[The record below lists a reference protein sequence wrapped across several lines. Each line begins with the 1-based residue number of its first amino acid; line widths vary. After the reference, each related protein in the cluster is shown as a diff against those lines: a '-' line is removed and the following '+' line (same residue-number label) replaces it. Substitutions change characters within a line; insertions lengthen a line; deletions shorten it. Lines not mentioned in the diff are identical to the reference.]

1 VDIVQAVAAWL
12 HSLATVILLGYYALL
27 ALVVVPVLR
36 SAVNGPALGR
46 VIPAIERRAL
56 PLILASIGVFV
67 VTGTYLLLTDDRF
80 LGLGHVFG
88 NAWSTLIVIK
98 HVLVIALVGIGL
110 FIDLLVVPDIAN
122 PVDEAARTVAI
133 RRLARGASAIAT
145 LGAIVLLLTAAAQA
159 S

>member
-1 VDIVQAVAAWL
+1 
-12 HSLATVILLGYYALL
+12 
-27 ALVVVPVLR
+27 
-36 SAVNGPALGR
+36 

-56 PLILASIGVFV
+56 PLVLASIGVFL

-80 LGLGHVFG
+80 LGFGHIFG
-88 NAWSTLIVIK
+88 SAWSTLLVIK
-98 HVLVIALVGIGL
+98 HVLVIALIGIGV

-122 PVDEAARTVAI
+122 PVDEDARTVAI